1 MIALKNDTSKH
12 LLWKLVLVDELLVS
26 ADGHV

>member
-12 LLWKLVLVDELLVS
+12 LLWKLALVDELLVS